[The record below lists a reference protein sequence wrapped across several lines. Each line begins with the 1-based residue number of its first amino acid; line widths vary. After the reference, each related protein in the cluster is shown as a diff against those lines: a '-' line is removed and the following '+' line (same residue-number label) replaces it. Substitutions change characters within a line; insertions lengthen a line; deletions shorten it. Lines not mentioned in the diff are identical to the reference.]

1 MDTLAE
7 AQDRARDA
15 AALAGRRLAYAV
27 DRCDLAAV
35 ESATTALAVT
45 LLDTADVVSTH
56 IAKELTE
63 GGGSLGL
70 LSSTCGGSRRETRSG
85 SHNSLVD
92 AFASLV
98 SSPADSPTAH
108 APTQPGAGASPSAV
122 VAASGV
128 APTVLAGVLRDLNDV
143 PQRMT
148 ASLNEFVRAEL
159 EAFSEPEQARC
170 AALSLCRSGLGT
182 TCLRAPRLRASADA
196 CNTAQ
201 LLRRQAARFKLPR
214 RPGQSKSAGA
224 SPRKDDDSTPPPS
237 PGLAARPE
245 PKSGG

>member
-1 MDTLAE
+1 MDASTPPADAGSSAPAVQELALKDTLAE
-7 AQDRARDA
+7 AQDRAREA
-15 AALAGRRLAYAV
+15 AVLAGRRLAYAA

-35 ESATTALAVT
+35 ESATSALAVT

-56 IAKELTE
+56 IAKELSE

-70 LSSTCGGSRRETRSG
+70 LSSTCGGSRRETQRG

-108 APTQPGAGASPSAV
+108 APTQPGASAGGSAV

-170 AALSLCRSGLGT
+170 AALSLPLGAGDH
-182 TCLRAPRLRASADA
+182 LLA
-196 CNTAQ
+196 CVEN
-201 LLRRQAARFKLPR
+201 
-214 RPGQSKSAGA
+214 
-224 SPRKDDDSTPPPS
+224 
-237 PGLAARPE
+237 E
-245 PKSGG
+245 C